1 MDVNQILIDVFGPVF
16 LQQVV
21 NGLTIGAFYALIAL
35 GYTMVYGI
43 LRLINFAHGDI
54 FMLGSYVG
62 WALVL
67 ALLTGGTASGNLAV
81 ILLALFLVPAFVVG
95 VVGIGL
101 ERLAYRPLRLA
112 RAGILTLLISA
123 LGASLVL
130 QNAVMLAT
138 GAQPQ
143 AYPTIVPPVTI
154 HLGSARAS
162 LVQVATFLISVALMV
177 ALQLF
182 VQNTK
187 LGKAMRAVALS
198 HDTARLMGINVDRI
212 IAITFFIGSAL
223 AAVAG
228 VMTGLHYT
236 QITFNQGFIYG
247 LKAFVACVI
256 GGVGNI
262 PGAMVGGFILGVLE
276 TMAAGYIK
284 PEWKDVVA
292 FVVLI
297 ILLVFK
303 PTGLLGERVVEKV

>member
-1 MDVNQILIDVFGPVF
+1 MDINQIFTSIFGTLF

-54 FMLGSYVG
+54 FMLGAYVG

-67 ALLTGGTASGNLAV
+67 ALITAGTASGNAAA
-81 ILLALFLVPAFVVG
+81 ILLALFLVPAFLVG

-143 AYPTIVPPVTI
+143 AYPNFLPIVTV
-154 HLGSARAS
+154 HLGSARVS
-162 LVQVATFLISVALMV
+162 LVQLSTFVISIALMIT
-177 ALQLF
+177 LQVF
-182 VQNTK
+182 VQRTK
-187 LGKAMRAVALS
+187 MGKAMRAVALS
-198 HDTARLMGINVDRI
+198 HDVARLMGVNVDRI
-212 IAITFFIGSAL
+212 IAMTFLIGSAL

-247 LKAFVACVI
+247 LKAFIACVI

-262 PGAMVGGFILGVLE
+262 PGAMLGGFILGLLE